1 MSGGLVQVVGAPG
14 LNAAIGAKRDA
25 ILVAIARGV
34 FKGAM
39 LIQKTARKK
48 ILGPPKTGRVYGAEA
63 DVLNY
68 MTVSAL
74 GSKKQKKAAGAKI
87 HQASAPGEAP
97 ANDLGN
103 LQRSI
108 NIIAGKPGIVTE
120 ASVTANAEYASW
132 LENGT
137 LDGKIAPRP
146 FLTPSMVES
155 AQECSELLRLEITKE
170 IQK

>member
-1 MSGGLVQVVGAPG
+1 MSGLIQVVGAPG
-14 LNAAIGAKRDA
+14 LNAALGAKRDA

-48 ILGPPKTGRVYGAEA
+48 IMGPPKTGRVYGAEA
-63 DVLNY
+63 DVQAFIKGN
-68 MTVSAL
+68 A
-74 GSKKQKKAAGAKI
+74 KQKKAAGKKV

-108 NIIAGKPGIVTE
+108 NIIAGKPGVVTE